1 MLHRKKSYV
10 TTHSDWNPLSILTNR
25 TIFNILAIRI
35 TCSTRKSLLQVVGA
49 KIKVSM
55 MLMITN
61 EKSNTFQA
69 SWEIYVFIF
78 SKLQLYRSW

>member
-1 MLHRKKSYV
+1 MLHSNSLNV

-49 KIKVSM
+49 RINVSM
-55 MLMITN
+55 ILMITN

-69 SWEIYVFIF
+69 S
-78 SKLQLYRSW
+78 